1 MKLRALPLRL
11 SPALAGVFLLTAL
24 TALTGCREKTMP
36 PEVAQIIRS
45 TVESETLPATIK
57 EQKERARAWE
67 EMRRFYRKRQYQP
80 AWSDV
85 NGPRPQAE
93 QLAQAA
99 GSVAA
104 AEGLDPRR
112 YQSEQLA
119 GLLSQMKEDE
129 SLESPEAQRRLADLD
144 VEMTF
149 VYLTLAAHTAIG
161 RVQPETLRIHWE
173 DQSRNV
179 DLDAR
184 LEKALQSEDVAAS
197 LQSLAPP
204 DPRYARLRDALARY
218 REIASRGGWPKIP
231 EGLDRGARGAGVL
244 ALRNRLTAEG
254 DLPAVRPDGG
264 EEREGQQPLPVFDD
278 AVAQAIARFQRR
290 HGLKPDGKLG
300 EDTLAELNAPVQ
312 ERIQQI
318 ELNLERWRWLP
329 SSLGESYVWVNVP
342 EFRMELY
349 DGGRKALDMAVVV
362 GKQQSQTPV
371 FSDVMEYMELN
382 PAWNIPK
389 SIAEEEIL
397 PKLASD
403 PSYMAR
409 NNMEWVGE
417 GENQRIRQRPGPDNP
432 LGQVKFMFPNEH
444 DVYLHDSPADH
455 LFSRDDRDFS
465 HGCVRLERPVQLAE
479 YLLRDNPEWRGT
491 KVREAIVSG
500 EHRTVKLPR
509 KLPVHILYFTAWVED
524 NGVVHFRK
532 DVYGH
537 DRKLAAA
544 LAEEPAVPLDLPA
557 LRGDVRAVLPGASR
571 G

>member
-1 MKLRALPLRL
+1 MKLRGIRL
-11 SPALAGVFLLTAL
+11 SLALSLALAGVFL
-24 TALTGCREKTMP
+24 LTGCREKTMP
-36 PEVAQIIRS
+36 PQVAMIIRS

-67 EMRRFYRKRQYQP
+67 EMRRFYQKRQYQP

-93 QLAQAA
+93 QLAQAVGA
-99 GSVAA
+99 VAA
-104 AEGLDPRR
+104 TEGLDPRR
-112 YQSEQLA
+112 YHSERLA
-119 GLLSQMKEDE
+119 GLLARMKEDK
-129 SLESPEAQRRLADLD
+129 SLESPEAQHRLADLD

-197 LQSLAPP
+197 LRSLAPP
-204 DPRYARLRDALARY
+204 NPRYARLRDALARY
-218 REIASRGGWPKIP
+218 REIGNWPKVP
-231 EGLDRGARGAGVL
+231 GGLEKGARGAGVL

-254 DLPAVRPDGG
+254 DLPPVP
-264 EEREGQQPLPVFDD
+264 EGQQPVPVFDD
-278 AVAQAIARFQRR
+278 AVAQAIARFQQRN
-290 HGLKPDGKLG
+290 GLEPDGKLG
-300 EDTLAELNAPVQ
+300 EDTLAELNVPVQ
-312 ERIQQI
+312 ARIKQI
-318 ELNLERWRWLP
+318 EINLERWRWLP
-329 SSLGESYVWVNVP
+329 NTLGDSYVWVNVP
-342 EFRMELY
+342 EYRMELY
-349 DGGRKALDMAVVV
+349 DEGRKALDMAVVV

-371 FSDVMEYMELN
+371 FSDMMEHMELN
-382 PAWNIPK
+382 PEWNIPS
-389 SIAEEEIL
+389 SITEGEIL

-403 PSYMAR
+403 PSYLAR

-417 GENQRIRQRPGPDNP
+417 GANQRLKQRSGPDNP
-432 LGQVKFMFPNEH
+432 LGQIKFMFPNEH
-444 DVYLHDSPADH
+444 DVYLHDTPADH
-455 LFSRDDRDFS
+455 LFAKEDRDFS
-465 HGCVRLERPVQLAE
+465 HGCIRLERPVQLGE
-479 YLLRDNPEWRGT
+479 YLLRDKPEWRGT

-500 EHRTVKLPR
+500 EHRTVKLPK

-537 DRKLAAA
+537 DQKLAAA
-544 LAEEPAVPLDLPA
+544 LAEEPVVPLDLPA
-557 LRGDVRAVLPGASR
+557 LRGDVRAAR
-571 G
+571 